1 MLTFTLHSITA
12 WSDYFPGTSPTTNFS
27 SKEFTSRQ
35 TPSTANVYISNCL
48 FNKCTSS
55 DTGGALYC
63 STSVTYLL
71 VESSSFFSCKTSSSS
86 GAIYFK
92 NTDSGECVLYMI
104 CANDCY
110 STSSLNEQFG
120 WIEVKDGATNKNYIN
135 YSSIVRCV
143 NENSGTWRTLYLWY
157 GKIFCPSVNISM
169 NKCGYRSGFSC
180 SPFPDSNSV
189 TCLISY
195 SSFTNNIALS
205 SICIYFNKANA
216 KYEMKS
222 CNILRN
228 TQVNLNDH
236 GTFRLYGNLM
246 IKDSCILENNA
257 NYIFNSASSSYTF
270 TLSNC
275 TIDKTTISNGIL
287 TIQNTATKS
296 FIHALNHMSTLN
308 CNSEYDSAGTLTPII
323 QTPSSSKKSMY
334 YCTYKIFFNQPN
346 LRDIISIINVFLF
359 NFIHPYFFYL
369 NE

>member
-27 SKEFTSRQ
+27 SQEFTSRQ

-48 FNKCTSS
+48 FNKCSS
-55 DTGGALYC
+55 SNAGGALYC
-63 STSVTYLL
+63 TSVTYLL

-86 GAIYFK
+86 GAIYFS
-92 NTDSGECVLYMI
+92 NSGSGECVLYKV
-104 CANDCY
+104 CANDCC
-110 STSSLNEQFG
+110 STSGSDEQFAN
-120 WIEVKDGATNKNYIN
+120 ILVKNVDTSKNYIN

-143 NENSGTWRTLYLWY
+143 NENSGSWRTLYLWN

-169 NKCGYRSGFSC
+169 NKCGHRSGFSC

-189 TCLISY
+189 TCLFSY
-195 SSFTNNIALS
+195 SSFTDNIALS
-205 SICIYFNKANA
+205 YICIYTNENA
-216 KYEMKS
+216 KYEMKC

-228 TQVNLNDH
+228 TQVNLNLQ
-236 GTFRLYGNLM
+236 GTFSLCGNM
-246 IKDSCILENNA
+246 HIKDSCILENNA
-257 NYIFNSASSSYTF
+257 NYIFYTYSSSYKI

-275 TIDKTTISNGIL
+275 TTDKTTISNGIL
-287 TIQNTATKS
+287 TIQSTVTKS

-323 QTPSSSKKSMY
+323 QTPSSSKKLMY

-346 LRDIISIINVFLF
+346 LRDFLSLISVFKFIFIN
-359 NFIHPYFFYL
+359 PYPYICP
-369 NE
+369 